1 MPRFVIPTNPIG
13 FKVYYVLIM
22 ILDQVIQSKTAFV
35 EDRNYSEKPL
45 RSIMKSISWRMIGT
59 IDTILISWLITGEV
73 TLALSIGII
82 ELFTKMVLYF
92 FHERL
97 WNAVKWGK

>member
-1 MPRFVIPTNPIG
+1 
-13 FKVYYVLIM
+13 M
-22 ILDQVIQSKTAFV
+22 ILDQVIERKTVFA
-35 EDRNYSEKPL
+35 EDRNYSEKPV
-45 RSIMKSISWRMIGT
+45 RSILKSISWRMIGT

-97 WNAVKWGK
+97 WNSVKWGK